1 MNPGF
6 HSYKRALRKL
16 NFYEDV
22 VLANNCLTEMS
33 PRALAFYLKV
43 LEKGSNSPIWI
54 CQGFGGRRILTKSL
68 IWHAQEVI
76 LSFAVA
82 GFYLSFF
89 GPSSNS
95 GDLPFAIFTK
105 DLRKDLLFWP
115 SKSPQPIAVHDSNTY
130 VKCIQ
135 NFSFD
140 SRFTSDFIDLKHTEE
155 ISSGF
160 GIDQLLFM
168 ENIDEQFL
176 KLSQPLA
183 TSKF

>member
-1 MNPGF
+1 MFDLYSKKIPLKYIMPFCTESELSGDDKKNQDTENL
-6 HSYKRALRKL
+6 LRHEPWFSFVQKGIEKAE
-16 NFYEDV
+16 FYEDV

-43 LEKGSNSPIWI
+43 LEKGSDSPIWI

-105 DLRKDLLFWP
+105 KSQKGFALLA
-115 SKSPQPIAVHDSNTY
+115 I
-130 VKCIQ
+130 
-135 NFSFD
+135 
-140 SRFTSDFIDLKHTEE
+140 E
-155 ISSGF
+155 ITTAYRG
-160 GIDQLLFM
+160 
-168 ENIDEQFL
+168 
-176 KLSQPLA
+176 
-183 TSKF
+183 T